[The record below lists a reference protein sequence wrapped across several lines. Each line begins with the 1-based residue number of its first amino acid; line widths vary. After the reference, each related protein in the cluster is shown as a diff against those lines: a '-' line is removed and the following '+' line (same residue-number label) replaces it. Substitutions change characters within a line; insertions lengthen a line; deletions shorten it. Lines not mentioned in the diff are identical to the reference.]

1 MKVTPTAV
9 PGVVLI
15 EPVVHRDGRGL
26 FFEGY
31 HQDKYD
37 KAGVTARFVQ
47 DNQSNSVRGTLRG
60 LHMQV
65 RRPQAKLVRVLRGE
79 IYDVA
84 VDVRVGSPTFGK
96 WVAAT
101 LSAENFLQI
110 FVPIGFAHGFLV
122 TSETAEVE
130 YKCSD
135 FYDPGGELGLRWD
148 DPDLAIPWPI
158 KSPLLSPKDVANLSL
173 KDAGDRLPRYQGGS

>member
-1 MKVTPTAV
+1 VKVTPTAL

-15 EPVVHRDGRGL
+15 EPAVHRDARGL

-31 HQDKYD
+31 NQEKYD
-37 KAGVTARFVQ
+37 KAGVHARFVQ

-60 LHMQV
+60 LHMQT
-65 RRPQAKLVRVLRGE
+65 RKPQAKLIRVLRGE
-79 IYDVA
+79 IFDVA
-84 VDVRVGSPTFGK
+84 VDVRLGSPTFGK
-96 WVAAT
+96 WISAT
-101 LSAENFLQI
+101 LSADNFLQI
-110 FVPIGFAHGFLV
+110 FVPVGFAHGFIV

-148 DPDLAIPWPI
+148 DPQLAIPWPT
-158 KSPLLSPKDVANLSL
+158 KTPLLSPKDAANPGL
-173 KDAGDRLPRYQGGS
+173 KEAMDRLPRYGAA